1 MKNSVLKVG
10 TIASLVMA
18 MAIPALVPNVI
29 FAQADV
35 RQEDRRADRQQDRQA
50 DRREDRQADRQQ
62 DRQADRQQDRQM
74 DRQQDRHADRR
85 ADRGGRGR

>member
-1 MKNSVLKVG
+1 MKNSLLKVG

-35 RQEDRRADRQQDRQA
+35 RQEDRR
-50 DRREDRQADRQQ
+50 EDRQADRQQ
-62 DRQADRQQDRQM
+62 DRQAVRQQDRQL